1 MATGNAFIIFKILLQ
16 QSAIAVLWEPFRN
29 RSSLGMLQK
38 SGPVTQRLILIVSD
52 AVKVVNK
59 DIEMVVTQMIVEMAV
74 VAPECIVFFLYLL
87 VVLP

>member
-1 MATGNAFIIFKILLQ
+1 
-16 QSAIAVLWEPFRN
+16 
-29 RSSLGMLQK
+29 MLQK